1 MYFWSLVFLGRN
13 VSPRNDEARA
23 VRILHIGPKKMDRNG
38 HLCPTVTKFEFEQS
52 QTKRQQQSEKKPK
65 ILTPFPLLQTS
76 ITFLLQEK
84 LFCPSEPR
92 FPCSHTPRR
101 PISMEE
107 MQFYTSHQ
115 DPETLAQDLSASR
128 DFDWEKVE
136 PLNQELKDS
145 EVDDEGVEAL
155 VDSMLCGSGSRLIPS
170 GFTRSN
176 CTG

>member
-1 MYFWSLVFLGRN
+1 MS
-13 VSPRNDEARA
+13 
-23 VRILHIGPKKMDRNG
+23 
-38 HLCPTVTKFEFEQS
+38 T
-52 QTKRQQQSEKKPK
+52 
-65 ILTPFPLLQTS
+65 
-76 ITFLLQEK
+76 
-84 LFCPSEPR
+84 
-92 FPCSHTPRR
+92 
-101 PISMEE
+101 EE

-128 DFDWEKVE
+128 NFDWEKVE

-155 VDSMLCGSGSRLIPS
+155 VDSMLCGSGSRLIPC